1 MVNKLPPA
9 KQKTAKPKQERVI
22 KNFVSAA
29 THSQCFIFKERSRNL
44 SETYSQTDRQ
54 QRKKTVVRS
63 VAFQCYHSLKSAWS
77 FSDLFFFFFFFFK
90 VLFCLPTLLPI
101 WTDSDKALN
110 GQQLQPRV
118 STKHFLNK
126 NVFLWFLI
134 NRFTVCLKVKSRQ
147 KK

>member
-63 VAFQCYHSLKSAWS
+63 VAFQCYHSLKSAGS
-77 FSDLFFFFFFFFK
+77 FSDLFLLLLLLLQSF
-90 VLFCLPTLLPI
+90 VLFANSSSYL
-101 WTDSDKALN
+101 D
-110 GQQLQPRV
+110 
-118 STKHFLNK
+118 
-126 NVFLWFLI
+126 
-134 NRFTVCLKVKSRQ
+134 
-147 KK
+147 